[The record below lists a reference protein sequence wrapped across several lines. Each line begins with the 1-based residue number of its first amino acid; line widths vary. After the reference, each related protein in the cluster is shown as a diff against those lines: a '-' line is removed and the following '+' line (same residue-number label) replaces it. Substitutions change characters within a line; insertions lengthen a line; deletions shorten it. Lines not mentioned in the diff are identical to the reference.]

1 MGNEPLTALVGSIQ
15 KFSTE
20 DGPGIRTTVFLK
32 GCPLNCRWCHNPE
45 LIQFSQQ
52 VIERP
57 SNCIHCGYCLAH
69 CPHSALLCNEAGEVV
84 VDRTKCQSCFT
95 CVCVCVAEALC
106 LVAREMTP
114 EQVMER
120 VVQDKGFY
128 SHTGG
133 GMTISGGE
141 LLSQVDFVQ
150 ALISLAAQEDIG
162 VCLDTSGF
170 GDSVSLLQMARMD
183 NVTDI
188 LYDMKSIDDT
198 VHRAYVGQSNALIL
212 ENLRRLAAD
221 PAVCKKIWV
230 RMPLIYGVNDTPEI
244 IDQTAEF
251 YASHGFS
258 RVTLLP
264 YHSLGLS
271 KLRHIGGTVE
281 AFRTPSDERLA
292 QIKQVF
298 EERAHM
304 EVEIRSK
311 V

>member
-1 MGNEPLTALVGSIQ
+1 MEKEPLKALVGSIQ

-32 GCPLNCRWCHNPE
+32 GCPLSCKWCHNPE

-57 SNCIHCGYCLAH
+57 NNCIHCGCCLAQ
-69 CPHSALLCNEAGEVV
+69 CPHGALSCNEAGEVTI
-84 VDRTKCQSCFT
+84 DRAKCRSCFT
-95 CVCVCVAEALC
+95 CTQVCVAEALC

-128 SHTGG
+128 DHTGG

-141 LLSQVDFVQ
+141 LLSHAAFAE
-150 ALISLAAQEDIG
+150 ALVELAAGEGIR

-170 GDSVSLLQMARMD
+170 GDGDALLRMARMD

-188 LYDMKSIDDT
+188 LYDMKAIDDT
-198 VHRAYVGQSNALIL
+198 VHRAYVGQSNAPIL
-212 ENLRRLAAD
+212 ENLRRLADD
-221 PAVCKKIWV
+221 PAVRGKVWM
-230 RMPLIYGVNDTPEI
+230 RMPLIRDVNDTPEI
-244 IDQTAEF
+244 IEQTAAF
-251 YASHGFS
+251 YASLGLT

-264 YHSLGLS
+264 YHSLGVS
-271 KLRHIGGTVE
+271 KLRHIGGE
-281 AFRTPSDERLA
+281 AVVFQTPSDERLA
-292 QIKQVF
+292 QIRQVL

-304 EVEIRSK
+304 EVEVRSK

>member
-1 MGNEPLTALVGSIQ
+1 MENEPLRALVGSIQ

-32 GCPLNCRWCHNPE
+32 GCPLKCKWCHNPE

-52 VIERP
+52 VIQRP
-57 SNCIHCGYCLAH
+57 NNCIHCGYCLAQ
-69 CPHSALLCNEAGEVV
+69 CPHAALSCSEAGEVV
-84 VDRTKCQSCFT
+84 IDRAKCQSCFT
-95 CVCVCVAEALC
+95 CTRVCVAEALS

-114 EQVMER
+114 AQVMER
-120 VVQDKGFY
+120 VAQDRGFY

-141 LLSQVDFVQ
+141 LLSHAAFAQ
-150 ALISLAAQEDIG
+150 ALVELAAREGIG

-170 GDSVSLLQMARMD
+170 GDGGDLLRMARMD

-188 LYDMKSIDDT
+188 LYDMKSIDDA
-198 VHRAYVGQSNALIL
+198 VHRAYTGQSNALIL

-221 PAVCKKIWV
+221 SAAAKKIWL
-230 RMPLIYGVNDTPEI
+230 RMPLIHGVNDTPEI
-244 IDQTAEF
+244 IDRTAEF
-251 YASHGFS
+251 CAAQGLS

-271 KLRHIGGTVE
+271 KLRHIGGAAV
-281 AFRTPSDERLA
+281 AFETPSDQRLE
-292 QIKQVF
+292 QIRRVF
-298 EERAHM
+298 EERASM

>member
-1 MGNEPLTALVGSIQ
+1 MENEPLKALVGSIQ

-32 GCPLNCRWCHNPE
+32 GCPLNCKWCHNPE

-52 VIERP
+52 IIERP
-57 SNCIHCGYCLAH
+57 NNCIHCGYCLAQ
-69 CPHSALLCNEAGEVV
+69 CPHSALFCNEAGEVV
-84 VDRTKCQSCFT
+84 IDRTKCQSCFT
-95 CVCVCVAEALC
+95 CARVCVAESLC
-106 LVAREMTP
+106 LVAKEMTP
-114 EQVMER
+114 AQVMER

-128 SHTGG
+128 DHTGG

-141 LLSQVDFVQ
+141 LLSQASFTRTLVD
-150 ALISLAAQEDIG
+150 LAALEGIG

-170 GDSVSLLQMARMD
+170 GDGDELLRMARMD

-188 LYDMKSIDDT
+188 LYDMKSINDT
-198 VHRAYVGQSNALIL
+198 VHKAYVGQSNVLIL

-221 PAVCKKIWV
+221 PVVCKKIWM
-230 RMPLIYGVNDTPEI
+230 RMPLIQDVNDTPELI
-244 IDQTAEF
+244 EQTAEF
-251 YASHGFS
+251 YAAYGLS

-264 YHSLGLS
+264 YHSLGIS
-271 KLRHIGGTVE
+271 KLRHIGGTAA
-281 AFRTPSDERLA
+281 AFQTPSDERLA
-292 QIKQVF
+292 QIKRMF

-304 EVEIRSK
+304 EVEVRSK

>member
-1 MGNEPLTALVGSIQ
+1 MENEPLKALVGSIQ

-32 GCPLNCRWCHNPE
+32 GCPLNCKWCHNPE

-52 VIERP
+52 IIERP
-57 SNCIHCGYCLAH
+57 NNCIHCGYCLAQ
-69 CPHSALLCNEAGEVV
+69 CPHSALFCNEAGEVV
-84 VDRTKCQSCFT
+84 IDRTKCQSCFT
-95 CVCVCVAEALC
+95 CARVCVAESLC
-106 LVAREMTP
+106 LVAKEMTP
-114 EQVMER
+114 AQVMER

-128 SHTGG
+128 DHTGG

-141 LLSQVDFVQ
+141 LLSQASFTRTLVG
-150 ALISLAAQEDIG
+150 LAALEGIG

-170 GDSVSLLQMARMD
+170 GDGDELLRMARMD

-188 LYDMKSIDDT
+188 LYDMKSINDT
-198 VHRAYVGQSNALIL
+198 VHKAYVGQSNALIL

-221 PAVCKKIWV
+221 PVVCKKIWM
-230 RMPLIYGVNDTPEI
+230 RMPLIQDVNDMPELI
-244 IDQTAEF
+244 EQTAEF
-251 YASHGFS
+251 YAAHGLS

-264 YHSLGLS
+264 YHSLGIS
-271 KLRHIGGTVE
+271 KLRHIGGTAA
-281 AFRTPSDERLA
+281 AFQTPSDERLA

-304 EVEIRSK
+304 EVEVRSK